1 MRYIN
6 DSPNK
11 YRLGMYTQE
20 DSDHGKVE
28 MGDSIYSSM
37 IISYLL
43 HVNTVY
49 IGRLSKVT
57 ENKIEFTLTSGDNAY
72 YEVTEDEYLEAIE
85 LFKPNN

>member
-28 MGDSIYSSM
+28 MGDSIYSTM
-37 IISYLL
+37 IIPSTRKYCV
-43 HVNTVY
+43 HWKTQQSNRKQNRVY
-49 IGRLSKVT
+49 IDKW
-57 ENKIEFTLTSGDNAY
+57 
-72 YEVTEDEYLEAIE
+72 
-85 LFKPNN
+85 